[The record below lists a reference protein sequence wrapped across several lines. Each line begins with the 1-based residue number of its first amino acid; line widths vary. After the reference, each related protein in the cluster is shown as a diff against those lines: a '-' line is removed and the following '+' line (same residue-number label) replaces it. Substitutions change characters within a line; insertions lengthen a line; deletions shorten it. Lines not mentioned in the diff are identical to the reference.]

1 MEIHYVGNLHY
12 YTRDCCYCSLTGC
25 PSVKPMRLY
34 KVGGILC
41 QKHQNLKPWLAF
53 GVLALALLKFV

>member
-1 MEIHYVGNLHY
+1 MWGI
-12 YTRDCCYCSLTGC
+12 YTITPVIAVTVASR
-25 PSVKPMRLY
+25 VVLY